1 MRLLPLS
8 LRVSTKS
15 GQDHQRRFRS
25 SDFYVYYLTMTDDE
39 RIEQALRAILGEGPG
54 TAETVLR
61 RLARVDPGL
70 AARGLRWLEAAL
82 RRNRSV
88 TVLRDGRFALRALEG
103 DEGRDDEDADD
114 EGEDA
119 AVPRVVNPELARRY
133 VVMDLEANT
142 DRANVEDHEIIEI
155 GACLVADGEIIDEF
169 HSLIRPTRP
178 LTPEV
183 VALTGITDEDL
194 RSAEDVR
201 TVLSRF
207 ADFVGSLP
215 LIAHN
220 GKGYDFPLLLASLA
234 RANLHPLPGELLDT
248 LELAHV
254 VFPRVGAAA
263 GPNVD
268 GSVPPEDRTLGG
280 LVRHLGIE
288 AGSPRHRALD
298 DARLT
303 VRVLQG
309 LISELTQDR
318 PQRAI
323 QRWLL
328 HAGGHPWAAFVPPAD
343 PPDLAEVVPAPVQ
356 QPAPPPTGT
365 FDPAEA
371 IAPLE
376 PGGILMVG
384 LRTPRLQQVEM
395 AREVSEALA
404 AGRRLMLEA
413 PTGTGKTL
421 AYLVPAIAYARASGR
436 PVVVATFSKV
446 LQNQVLQTLREL
458 DEEMGPVQWALLK
471 GRENYLDLERLA
483 AALEEGPQDEA
494 EALALAVIT
503 GWAGQTPTGEWDDL
517 PTWAIEQRVPM
528 ARLRWALR
536 VEEQPAVARTPLE
549 RRCFYRR
556 ALEHLDAAHVA
567 VLNHAVLISNP
578 ESWSEVATELIL
590 DEAHNFEEAATSAL
604 TEEVTEPWV
613 AHLLDAIHDPVRRR
627 GVVRRYVRATG
638 VSRKSGHIRA
648 VVEAVAECRE
658 ALRSF
663 GTVLVEYVRDR
674 AGARRHQVERFGASY
689 RLRRGADTR
698 RPEYQ
703 AVLQA
708 SARLRDALMGLR
720 AATAALPVPDVLR
733 PGFRRER
740 LEAEISR
747 LAANCREAAALIGR
761 IPSCEDEASWIY
773 VADLALDEGRWSWG
787 LRQIPLSVAPR
798 LSELWRDVHAVVLTS
813 ATLRVAGDFSHLQDN
828 LGLEAARTRAL
839 GSPFTKLSEHELLVI
854 PDHLP
859 MPRGDLLVEFMQ
871 EAAGEIA
878 RLLTLTRGRGLVL
891 FTSRDRLEEAKRY
904 ARPLLENQQI
914 PLLAQGEGPAPAL
927 IERMRNETSTSLL
940 ATRSFWEGVDIPGEA
955 LSLLV
960 MEKLPFDPPDDP
972 IVSARMDALI
982 LKGRDP
988 FAQYAL
994 PRAVLR
1000 FVQGIGRLI
1009 RSENDIGVA
1018 VVLDKRL
1025 RKAVSYREAF
1035 LASLPGPPR
1044 ILRPDSQDEAYRA
1057 IAAHLGI
1064 NLDEA
1069 LWERIRS
1076 LRSADPWG
1084 DLETLSAE
1092 ECRDDAFVLQ
1102 RLEEVRQRFGFA
1114 DWRPGQLEIMKRF
1127 LRGEDVL
1134 AILPTGSGKS
1144 VTYQIPALIGD
1155 GLTLV
1160 ISPLIA
1166 LMRDQ
1171 LESLRG
1177 RRLTKVAALYS
1188 GMSQAEQEEI
1198 LDRAK
1203 GGAYKLLYVSP
1214 ERLWSKRFRTALR
1227 DIWVERVAVD
1237 EAHCVSQ
1244 WGHSFRP
1251 EYAAI
1256 SEAIAHIAERQGAR
1270 PPILAV
1276 TATATPAVA
1285 DEIVRLLGLRLQGE
1299 RIVRMPDRPELRYY
1313 VEDCKDQNDRD
1324 TQVVRIVEAFRGK
1337 SAIVYVPTR
1346 ADAVRLADLLRGANH
1361 LARAYHG
1368 GMESAER
1375 IHVEEAFRDGEI
1387 DVVVATK
1394 AFGLGIDKQDVE
1406 LIVHLEM
1413 PASIEDY
1420 IQETGR
1426 AARGANEGKEPVAG
1440 TCVLLRTPG
1449 DCRVHGYFV
1458 RSAAPDLEIVRAV
1471 WDKTAAHEAY
1481 LVPEQLAEELGLESD
1496 GGEVALGLAVRYLTE
1511 DGCLERLEDVA
1522 WEGRV
1527 WVPPDAEM
1535 RLRELR
1541 DEEPELAARGSQLI
1555 GIADRLGLD
1564 YGAVRW
1570 RREVGL
1576 PPEDL
1581 EEHLLELSRR
1591 DVLSFTSWKTAWH
1604 LRRRGKSE
1612 PDWAAIERRCQQRK
1626 EAVRRLST
1634 EAKEFRADDREC
1646 RKAKMLRYLGGSPPS
1661 SCGACDVCDPD
1672 LPRPWRDVTLTRRD
1686 LENSVPAEAICLAML
1701 ADLGEHR
1708 YSLNNLVRSL
1718 VGDERP
1724 PQLRERL
1731 RTSFWFGRLRFLGEA
1746 KARAALDD
1754 LVRRGWAEV
1763 STLTHQERNY
1773 ETIRIT
1779 EEGRRHA

>member
-1 MRLLPLS
+1 
-8 LRVSTKS
+8 
-15 GQDHQRRFRS
+15 
-25 SDFYVYYLTMTDDE
+25 MTTADKE
-39 RIEQALRAILGEGPG
+39 RIERALQKILGEDPG
-54 TAETVLR
+54 TAEILLS
-61 RLARVDPGL
+61 RLARVESNL
-70 AARGLRWLEAAL
+70 AARGLRWLEGEL

-88 TVLRDGRFALRALEG
+88 SVLRDGCFALRSLMANEG
-103 DEGRDDEDADD
+103 TDKEDADD
-114 EGEDA
+114 EEQHGPPP
-119 AVPRVVNPELARRY
+119 AVGSELARRY
-133 VVMDLEANT
+133 VVIDLEANA
-142 DRANVEDHEIIEI
+142 DRANVKDHEIIEI
-155 GACLVADGEIIDEF
+155 GACLVADGEIIGEF
-169 HSLIRPTRP
+169 QSLIRATRP

-194 RSAEDVR
+194 ETAEDAR

-220 GKGYDFPLLLASLA
+220 GAEYDFPLLFASLA
-234 RANLHPLPGELLDT
+234 RMDLRPLPGELLDT

-254 VFPRVGAAA
+254 VFPRAAAAA

-268 GSVPPEDRTLGG
+268 GSMPPEDRTLGS
-280 LVRHLGIE
+280 LARHFGIE
-288 AGSPRHRALD
+288 AGSPRHRGLN

-303 VRVLQG
+303 VRVLQA
-309 LISELTQDR
+309 LIRELSRDR
-318 PQRAI
+318 PQRAL

-328 HAGGHPWAAFVPPAD
+328 HVGGHPWAAFIPPAEQ
-343 PPDLAEVVPAPVQ
+343 PDLTEVVPTPLV

-365 FDPAEA
+365 FDPAAA

-376 PGGILMVG
+376 PGGVLMG
-384 LRTPRLQQVEM
+384 GSRRSRPQQVEM

-404 AGRRLMLEA
+404 GGRRLMIEA

-458 DEEMGPVQWALLK
+458 DEAMGPVRTVLLK

-483 AALEEGPQDEA
+483 AALEEGPEDQA
-494 EALALAVIT
+494 EALALAVIS

-517 PTWAIEQRVPM
+517 PTWYIEQRTPM

-536 VEEQPAVARTPLE
+536 VEEPPGVARTPLE
-549 RRCFYRR
+549 HRCFYRR

-567 VLNHAVLISNP
+567 VLNHAVLVSHQ
-578 ESWSEVATELIL
+578 ESWSEIATELIL

-604 TEEVTEPWV
+604 TEEVTAPWV
-613 AHLLDAIHDPVRRR
+613 AHVLDAIHDPVRRQ
-627 GVVRRYVRATG
+627 GLVRRYVRATG
-638 VSRKSGHIRA
+638 ASRRSEHVRTVVQA
-648 VVEAVAECRE
+648 VGECRE

-663 GTVLVEYVRDR
+663 GAALVDYVRDR

-689 RLRRGADTR
+689 RLRRGTDTR

-708 SARLRDALMGLR
+708 GARLRDALTRLR
-720 AATAALPVPDVLR
+720 TATAALPVSEALR
-733 PGFRRER
+733 HPYRRER
-740 LEAEISR
+740 LEAEIAR
-747 LAANCREAAALIGR
+747 LARNCREAGELIGR
-761 IPSCEDEASWIY
+761 IPWCPDEASWIY
-773 VADLALDEGRWSWG
+773 VADLAIDNEGRWSWG
-787 LRQIPLSVAPR
+787 LRQIPLSVAPQ
-798 LSELWRDVHAVVLTS
+798 LCELWTELHAVVLTS
-813 ATLRVAGDFSHLQDN
+813 ATLRVAGDFGHLQDR
-828 LGLEAARTRAL
+828 LGLEAARARAL
-839 GSPFTKLSEHELLVI
+839 PSPFTKLSEHELLVV

-859 MPRGDLLVEFMQ
+859 MPRGDLLLEFMQ

-878 RLLTLTRGRGLVL
+878 RLLTLTRGRALVL
-891 FTSRDRLEEAKRY
+891 FTSKERLEEAKRH
-904 ARPLLENQQI
+904 ARPLLEKQQI

-927 IERMRNETSTSLL
+927 MDRMRNETATSLL

-960 MEKLPFDPPDDP
+960 LEKLPFDPPDDP

-994 PRAVLR
+994 PQAVLR

-1009 RSENDIGVA
+1009 RSEDDIGVA

-1025 RKAVSYREAF
+1025 RKAVSYREVF
-1035 LASLPGPPR
+1035 LKSLPGPPR
-1044 ILRPDSQDEAYRA
+1044 ILRPESRDEGYRA
-1057 IAAHLGI
+1057 IAAHLKI
-1064 NLDEA
+1064 DLDEA

-1076 LRSADPWG
+1076 LPTADPWG
-1084 DLETLSAE
+1084 DLEILSSE
-1092 ECRDDAFVLQ
+1092 ECRDEAQ
-1102 RLEEVRQRFGFA
+1102 IRARLEGVRERFGFPS
-1114 DWRPGQLEIMKRF
+1114 WRPGQLEIMTRF

-1134 AILPTGSGKS
+1134 AVLPTGSGKS
-1144 VTYQIPALIGD
+1144 VTYQIPALLGE

-1171 LESLRG
+1171 LEALRG

-1188 GMSQAEQEEI
+1188 GMSQGEQEEV
-1198 LDRAK
+1198 LDRAM

-1227 DIWVERVAVD
+1227 KIRVDRVAVD

-1256 SEAIAHIAERQGAR
+1256 SEAIAEIAERQGAR

-1285 DEIVRLLGLRLQGE
+1285 DEIVELLGLRLQGG
-1299 RIVRMPDRPELRYY
+1299 RVVRMPDRPELRYY
-1313 VEDCKDQNDRD
+1313 VEDCEDHEDRD
-1324 TQVVRIVEAFRGK
+1324 VQVVRIVEAFRGK
-1337 SAIVYVPTR
+1337 PAIVYVPTR
-1346 ADAVRLADLLRGANH
+1346 ADAVRLADLLRAANH

-1375 IHVEEAFRDGEI
+1375 LHVEEAFRDGEI
-1387 DVVVATK
+1387 NVVVATK

-1426 AARGANEGKEPVAG
+1426 AARGAIEGREPRVG
-1440 TCVLLRTPG
+1440 TCVLLRMPS
-1449 DCRVHGYFV
+1449 DCQVHGYFV
-1458 RSAAPDLEIVRAV
+1458 RSAAPDLEIVKAV
-1471 WDKTAAHEAY
+1471 WDKTAAGEAY
-1481 LVPEQLAEELGLESD
+1481 LVPDELAGELGLGPD
-1496 GGEVALGLAVRYLTE
+1496 GGDVALSLAIRYLTE

-1527 WVPPDAEM
+1527 WVPQDAGA
-1535 RLRELR
+1535 RLDELGDDGR
-1541 DEEPELAARGSQLI
+1541 QLAARGARLI
-1555 GIADRLGLD
+1555 AVADRLGFD
-1564 YGAVRW
+1564 YSAPRW
-1570 RREVGL
+1570 SHELGL
-1576 PPEDL
+1576 PPEEL
-1581 EEHLLELSRR
+1581 EESLLELSRR
-1591 DVLSFTSWKTAWH
+1591 DVLSFTSWKSAWH
-1604 LRRRGKSE
+1604 LRRREGSE
-1612 PDWAAIERRCQQRK
+1612 PHWPAIERRCRKRK
-1626 EAVRRLST
+1626 EAVRKLSRK
-1634 EAKEFRADDREC
+1634 AKEFRSNDQKC
-1646 RKAKMLRYLGGSPPS
+1646 RRAWMLRYLGGSPPA
-1661 SCGACDVCDPD
+1661 SCGACDVCDPG
-1672 LPRPWRDVTLTRRD
+1672 LPQPWREVALTRAD
-1686 LENSVPAEAICLAML
+1686 LEDSVPAETTCLAML
-1701 ADLGEHR
+1701 SHLGEHR

-1718 VGDERP
+1718 VGSERS
-1724 PQLRERL
+1724 PQLSERL
-1731 RTSFWFGRLRFLGEA
+1731 RASFWFGRLRFLGEA
-1746 KARAALDD
+1746 KARGALDE
-1754 LVRRGWAEV
+1754 LVRKGWAEI
-1763 STLTHQERNY
+1763 STLTYEGRDY

-1779 EEGRRHA
+1779 KEGRKHV